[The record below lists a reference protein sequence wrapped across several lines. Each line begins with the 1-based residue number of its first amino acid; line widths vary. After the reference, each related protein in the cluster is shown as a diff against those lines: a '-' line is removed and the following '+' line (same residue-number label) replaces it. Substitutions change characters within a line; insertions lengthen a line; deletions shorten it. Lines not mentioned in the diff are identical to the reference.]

1 MGQNS
6 STAIPRAKIDS
17 LTACTYE
24 NTPVL
29 SLEGQET
36 LAKCV
41 RVYDGDTVHLAIA
54 VADNAGMPMYRRVK
68 CRLAHINTAEMRS
81 HDIAEANKAR
91 VAKQALS
98 DMIDE
103 KIVHVKFGR
112 DDMYGRP
119 LVTIYQYDAI
129 AGNAGKIGECVN
141 TRMITA
147 GFAQPYEGEGT
158 KAY

>member
-1 MGQNS
+1 MGTNS
-6 STAIPRAKIDS
+6 SKEKSAGDILAETAALS
-17 LTACTYE
+17 ACTYE

-29 SLEGQET
+29 SLEGQKT

-41 RVYDGDTVHLAIA
+41 RVYDGDTVHLVIA
-54 VADNAGMPMYRRVK
+54 VEQGGAPVYRRVR

-81 HDIAEANKAR
+81 HNIAEANKAR
-91 VAKQALS
+91 VAKQALT

-103 KIVHVKFGR
+103 KIIHVSFGS

-119 LVTIYQYDAI
+119 LVTIHQYDV
-129 AGNAGKIGECVN
+129 NQKTIGDCVN
-141 TRMITA
+141 TRMITG
-147 GFAQPYEGEGT
+147 GFAQPYEGEGI